1 MRLKG
6 KLIKWDD
13 EKAFGFVLPNGGGD
27 HVFIHKSAFS
37 NRQRSPQIKDIITF
51 SITKDKQ
58 GRYCADEATFSGE
71 KLKKKQAKSV
81 SKFSIYLSVIFIVL
95 MMAALVIGRMPI
107 NLVLLYLGGSTL
119 TFILYA
125 YDKSKA
131 KRGAWRTPEST
142 LHLFALAGGWPGAAI
157 AQQTLRHKSQ
167 KKEFRFVF
175 WLTVIANFCALAW
188 LMSSSGEQLMN
199 IFK

>member
-13 EKAFGFVLPNGGGD
+13 EKAFGFIVPNGGGD

-37 NRQRSPQIKDIITF
+37 NRQKTPQIKDIITF

-58 GRYCADEATFSGE
+58 GRYCAGEATFSGE
-71 KLKKKQAKSV
+71 KLKKKQAKNV
-81 SKFSIYLSVIFIVL
+81 SKFSIYLSVIFLVL

-142 LHLFALAGGWPGAAI
+142 LHLFALVGGWPGAAI

-188 LMSSSGEQLMN
+188 LMSSNGEQLMN

>member
-6 KLIKWDD
+6 KLMKWNED
-13 EKAFGFVLPNGGGD
+13 KAFGFIIPNGGGD
-27 HVFIHKSAFS
+27 HIFIHKSAFS
-37 NRQRSPQIKDIITF
+37 NRQRTPQVKDIITY
-51 SITKDKQ
+51 SIAKDKQ
-58 GRYCADEATFSGE
+58 GRYFADEATFSGE
-71 KLKKKQAKSV
+71 KLKKKQTKKV
-81 SKFSIYLSVIFIVL
+81 SKFSVYLSVLFLVL
-95 MMAALVIGRMPI
+95 MVAASVIGRMPI
-107 NLVLLYLGGSTL
+107 NLVLIYIGGSTL

-131 KRGAWRTPEST
+131 KQGAWRTPEST
-142 LHLFALAGGWPGAAI
+142 LHLFSLAGGWPGAAI

-175 WLTVIANFCALAW
+175 WLTVIANFSALAW
-188 LMSSSGEQLMN
+188 LMSSSGQQLMT

>member
-13 EKAFGFVLPNGGGD
+13 EKAFGFIVPNGGGD

-37 NRQRSPQIKDIITF
+37 NRQRTPQIKDIITF

-71 KLKKKQAKSV
+71 KLKKKQAKNV
-81 SKFSIYLSVIFIVL
+81 SKFSIYLSVIFLVL

-107 NLVLLYLGGSTL
+107 NLVLFYLGGSTL

-188 LMSSSGEQLMN
+188 LMSSNGEQLMN

>member
-6 KLIKWDD
+6 KLIKWDE
-13 EKAFGFVLPNGGGD
+13 EKAFGFIVPNGGGD

-37 NRQRSPQIKDIITF
+37 NRQRTPKIKDIITF
-51 SITKDKQ
+51 SIAKDKQ

-71 KLKKKQAKSV
+71 KLKKKQAKNV
-81 SKFSIYLSVIFIVL
+81 SKFSIYLSVIFLVL
-95 MMAALVIGRMPI
+95 MMAALVIGRIPI

-119 TFILYA
+119 TFLLYA

-167 KKEFRFVF
+167 KKEFRLVF

>member
-13 EKAFGFVLPNGGGD
+13 EKAFGFIVPNGGGD

-37 NRQRSPQIKDIITF
+37 NRRRTPQIKDIITF

-81 SKFSIYLSVIFIVL
+81 SKFSIYLSVIFLVL

-188 LMSSSGEQLMN
+188 LMSSNGEQLMN

>member
-13 EKAFGFVLPNGGGD
+13 EKAFGFILPSGGGD

-37 NRQRSPQIKDIITF
+37 NRQRTPQIKDIITF

-71 KLKKKQAKSV
+71 KLKKKQAKNV
-81 SKFSIYLSVIFIVL
+81 SKFSIYLSVIFLVL

-142 LHLFALAGGWPGAAI
+142 LHLFALVGGWPGAAI

-188 LMSSSGEQLMN
+188 LMSSNGEQLMN

>member
-1 MRLKG
+1 ML
-6 KLIKWDD
+6 
-13 EKAFGFVLPNGGGD
+13 
-27 HVFIHKSAFS
+27 HKVCLYSGLVGAA
-37 NRQRSPQIKDIITF
+37 I
-51 SITKDKQ
+51 
-58 GRYCADEATFSGE
+58 YCADEATFSGE
-71 KLKKKQAKSV
+71 KLKKKQAKGV
-81 SKFSIYLSVIFIVL
+81 NKFSIYLSVIFLVL

-119 TFILYA
+119 TFILYT

-188 LMSSSGEQLMN
+188 LMSSSGEQLMSM
-199 IFK
+199 FK

>member
-13 EKAFGFVLPNGGGD
+13 EKAFGFIVPNGGGD

-37 NRQRSPQIKDIITF
+37 NRQRTPQIKDIITF

-58 GRYCADEATFSGE
+58 GRYCANEATFSGE
-71 KLKKKQAKSV
+71 KLKKKQAKNV
-81 SKFSIYLSVIFIVL
+81 SKFSIYLSVIFLVL

-157 AQQTLRHKSQ
+157 AQQTLRYKSQ

-188 LMSSSGEQLMN
+188 LMSSNGEQLMN